1 MSLIQNLIG
10 SVIGDQ
16 VASQIAKA
24 TGLSEEQTKK
34 AVTMAMPLL
43 ISAMAKNS
51 STQEGATSLNN
62 ALEKHNGTILDNVDI
77 SSLLDSDDGTKITSH
92 LLWENTQQ
100 TEAVIAKETGADSS
114 QIANIMKIAGPLLMG
129 AVSKEKKSQGLD
141 SAGLTGLL
149 SHEKKTAQSDSG
161 TMGMISNLIDQNDD
175 GSIIDDLMG
184 FATKMMKK

>member
-1 MSLIQNLIG
+1 
-10 SVIGDQ
+10 
-16 VASQIAKA
+16 
-24 TGLSEEQTKK
+24 
-34 AVTMAMPLL
+34 
-43 ISAMAKNS
+43 
-51 STQEGATSLNN
+51 
-62 ALEKHNGTILDNVDI
+62 
-77 SSLLDSDDGTKITSH
+77 
-92 LLWENTQQ
+92 
-100 TEAVIAKETGADSS
+100 
-114 QIANIMKIAGPLLMG
+114 MG

>member
-92 LLWENTQQ
+92 LL
-100 TEAVIAKETGADSS
+100 
-114 QIANIMKIAGPLLMG
+114 
-129 AVSKEKKSQGLD
+129 
-141 SAGLTGLL
+141 
-149 SHEKKTAQSDSG
+149 
-161 TMGMISNLIDQNDD
+161 
-175 GSIIDDLMG
+175 
-184 FATKMMKK
+184 